1 MTTAEGDDALSLDGC
16 LALGIDE
23 DEVGIVAFAQ
33 VASLLDSEELGRAV
47 CHFLHDQ
54 LLREYAFASHVK
66 HGDECIL
73 RERAS
78 AGCGEAVAFLL
89 REECGRGQ
97 WLRCRRVPSERLHEA
112 LHDLGGS

>member
-1 MTTAEGDDALSLDGC
+1 MPLRLDGC
-16 LALGIDE
+16 LAFGIDE

-33 VASLLDSEELGRAV
+33 VAALLYGKECGRAV
-47 CHFLHDQ
+47 GHLLHDQ

-89 REECGRGQ
+89 REEV
-97 WLRCRRVPSERLHEA
+97 WRVV
-112 LHDLGGS
+112 GGYDVDES